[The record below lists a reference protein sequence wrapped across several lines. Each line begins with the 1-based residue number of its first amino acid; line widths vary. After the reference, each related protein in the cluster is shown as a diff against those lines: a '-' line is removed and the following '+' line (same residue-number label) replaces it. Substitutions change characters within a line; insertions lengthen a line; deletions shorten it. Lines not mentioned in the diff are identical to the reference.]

1 MAAAALI
8 RSLQW
13 SVAIQPESI
22 VEHDVEPERFSRKA
36 LRRTILAGLHVN
48 YQLQKDFYIPFETSG
63 PYMLSMASRKW
74 HEWRKLRREN
84 AAKAME
90 ALYFSLGH
98 ISLAWRIYKDLLRR
112 MRRSEANR

>member
-1 MAAAALI
+1 
-8 RSLQW
+8 
-13 SVAIQPESI
+13 
-22 VEHDVEPERFSRKA
+22 
-36 LRRTILAGLHVN
+36 
-48 YQLQKDFYIPFETSG
+48 
-63 PYMLSMASRKW
+63 MASRKW